1 MHGTKG
7 YLNQLINQ
15 IDNQMTFNSM
25 LKPENFKSQQFYS
38 YSYKNSNNF
47 KLENFD
53 IDQLLHPFTKKILN
67 LKDQK
72 IFNSFFGNEKD
83 YLNVVC
89 AYRLYF
95 EKRLYHSMQ
104 YSRKRNSNSYTVSIE
119 IDGKEL
125 NGQIDYFFKYNR
137 QEFCFINIFRNN
149 IKANKFFSKDS
160 NFFCK
165 TVIENFDFFYAV
177 YKLVDLE
184 ISRRIISIKQ
194 IKTKCIEVNTDEYKF
209 ISKFPYEFEHD

>member
-1 MHGTKG
+1 SSVFAIRILYETIKDIKKIDNAHDIIEKYVASLDAYDYTVHAHLHLADQVKKHGPLYSHSQFVFEGAIYNLKNKMHGTKG

-67 LKDQK
+67 LNDQK

-83 YLNVVC
+83 SLNVVC

-104 YSRKRNSNSYTVSIE
+104 FSRKRNSNSYTVSIE

-125 NGQIDYFFKYNR
+125 N
-137 QEFCFINIFRNN
+137 E
-149 IKANKFFSKDS
+149 
-160 NFFCK
+160 
-165 TVIENFDFFYAV
+165 T
-177 YKLVDLE
+177 
-184 ISRRIISIKQ
+184 
-194 IKTKCIEVNTDEYKF
+194 T
-209 ISKFPYEFEHD
+209 